1 MWLYLNASEISWE
14 TWVEDTSYI
23 ATLLMPLSQSDA
35 ASACAA
41 FSVLPYMEA

>member
-1 MWLYLNASEISWE
+1 MWLYLNASEISWD
-14 TWVEDTSYI
+14 TWVEDTSYS
-23 ATLLMPLSQSDA
+23 ATRLIPLSQSLA